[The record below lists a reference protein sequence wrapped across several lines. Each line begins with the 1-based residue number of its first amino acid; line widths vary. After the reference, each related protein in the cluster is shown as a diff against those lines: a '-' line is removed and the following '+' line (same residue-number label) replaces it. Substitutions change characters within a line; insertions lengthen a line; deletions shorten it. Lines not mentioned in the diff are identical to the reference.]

1 MILEIAILDTK
12 AFMADDF
19 PAAFAQAAPF
29 LTQTKGYI
37 SHEITRCVEAPDR
50 YVLLVRWQTL
60 EDHSV
65 GFRQSAGYQ
74 EWKRLTH
81 HFYEPYPPLVQ
92 HYQVIG

>member
-37 SHEITRCVEAPDR
+37 SHEITRCV
-50 YVLLVRWQTL
+50 
-60 EDHSV
+60 
-65 GFRQSAGYQ
+65 
-74 EWKRLTH
+74 
-81 HFYEPYPPLVQ
+81 
-92 HYQVIG
+92 